1 MHAGEHGGTGRR
13 TSRRGFLKS
22 SAVAATG
29 LMAAPLILKGAE
41 DAAAPL
47 NVALIGAGRQGR
59 ILAGQVMKSPG
70 IRFKAVCDIWSFS
83 QQYTGRRLRA
93 YGHEATV
100 YEDYRDLLAKEK
112 DLQAAIVAT
121 PDWMHAEH
129 TIACLEAGLHV
140 YCEKEMSN
148 DLAKARAMVH
158 AARKTGN
165 LLQIGHQR
173 RSNPR
178 YLHAK
183 EKLLDG
189 TDILGRIT
197 QVYGQWN
204 RSKWASQPQGYPKK
218 KHPID
223 EATLNKYGYADDFQW
238 RNWRWFK
245 KYGGGP
251 ICDLGS
257 HQIDVFGWFLGARP
271 VSVYAD
277 GGTDYWDQYEWHDN
291 VVAVYRFSTPHGTV
305 RAIYETYSTT
315 SAGTFYEQF
324 MGDEGTM
331 TISEDPK
338 KTRTYCEGGLGPP
351 RWEAPHPWQKWID
364 KGYLYPIRLEYINK
378 DKKASVLRRRLD
390 LPAPPPYLPNAVL
403 TTFRTVDLPPLVYG
417 LAAEPEANLHQAHLE
432 NFFDAVRG
440 RGDLA
445 CPAEAGYET
454 AVQVLK
460 VHEALEAEGPVA
472 LGEEDFRI

>member
-1 MHAGEHGGTGRR
+1 MGTAERSGTPAGVT
-13 TSRRGFLKS
+13 RRGFLKT
-22 SAVAATG
+22 SAIAGTG
-29 LMAAPLILKGAE
+29 LMAAPLVLKSGD

-47 NVALIGAGRQGR
+47 NVALIGCGNQGR
-59 ILAGQVMKSPG
+59 VLATQVMKSPG
-70 IRFKAVCDIWSFS
+70 LRFKAVCDIWSYS
-83 QQYTGRRLRA
+83 QRLTSGRLRA
-93 YGHEATV
+93 YDHEATV
-100 YEDYRDLLAKEK
+100 YEDYRDLLAEEK

-148 DLAKARAMVH
+148 DLAKARAMVL

-178 YLHAK
+178 YLHAR
-183 EKLLDG
+183 EKLLG
-189 TDILGRIT
+189 ETDILGRLT

-204 RSKWASQPQGYPKK
+204 RSKWASQPRGYPKEK
-218 KHPID
+218 YPID
-223 EATLNKYGYADDFQW
+223 EATLQKYGYADDFQW

-277 GGTDYWDQYEWHDN
+277 GGTGYWDQYEWHDN
-291 VVAVYRFSTPHGTV
+291 VYALYRFETPRGTV
-305 RAIYETYSTT
+305 QAMYETFSTT
-315 SAGTFYEQF
+315 SARSFYESF
-324 MGDEGTM
+324 MGDEGTLS
-331 TISEDPK
+331 ISENPGQC
-338 KTRTYCEGGLGPP
+338 RVYAEGYLTP
-351 RWEAPHPWQKWID
+351 RESGETHPWKPWVD
-364 KGYLYPIRLEYINK
+364 KGYLVPVPK
-378 DKKASVLRRRLD
+378 DESKKEEAAPKTMGEQMLTLYRS
-390 LPAPPPYLPNAVL
+390 PPPVAFLLGV
-403 TTFRTVDLPPLVYG
+403 
-417 LAAEPEANLHQAHLE
+417 EPEESLHQAHLE

-445 CPAEAGYET
+445 CPAEVGYET

-460 VHEALEAEGPVA
+460 VHEALQAQAPVA
-472 LGEEDFRI
+472 LGEEDFRV